1 SSAAP
6 SVYSAFVRVQPSRFF
21 ATYSRSG
28 KAVGE
33 EQRELALRARPRVRA
48 VHDVLGEL
56 EREVTT
62 DRAGRRVERIRR
74 AHHRPDDR
82 DRGLA
87 TDGEREHGSRA
98 DEVDERAE
106 ERLALVFAVV
116 LSRRR
121 LRDLQ
126 QAGGPEL
133 EPSTLEAGDD
143 LPGEPP
149 AHAVGLDEDQCRLA
163 GHAAA

>member
-1 SSAAP
+1 
-6 SVYSAFVRVQPSRFF
+6 
-21 ATYSRSG
+21 
-28 KAVGE
+28 
-33 EQRELALRARPRVRA
+33 QRELALRARPRVRA

-62 DRAGRRVERIRR
+62 DRAGRRVERIRLT
-74 AHHRPDDR
+74 HHRPDDR

-87 TDGEREHGSRA
+87 THGEREHGARA

-126 QAGGPEL
+126 QAGRPA
-133 EPSTLEAGDD
+133 PAPPTPEAG
-143 LPGEPP
+143 
-149 AHAVGLDEDQCRLA
+149 EDM
-163 GHAAA
+163 